1 MAKITSLKIQARNKN
16 RVNVYLDGKF
26 AFGLVKIEAIRLRL
40 GQELSE
46 ADLAALKNADEAE
59 MAYEKTLN
67 FLSYRQR
74 SEAEI
79 KRYLKKKE
87 VPEAQ
92 ADGIVE
98 RLKRAGLLN
107 DTSFAEMWV
116 DNRTTFKP
124 KAKRVLKAELR
135 AKGVPAEQ
143 IEAAVA
149 GVDEAKAAEQLAA
162 ARAPRLIRQKLNKL
176 DFRKKLSEYLARRG
190 FNYETISDA
199 VERAWREHGGD
210 EGGDDAADYSIE
222 SEN

>member
-26 AFGLVKIEAIRLRL
+26 AFGLVKIEAIRLRI

-46 ADLAALKNADEAE
+46 ADLAALKNADEVE

-87 VPEAQ
+87 LPEAQ
-92 ADGIVE
+92 AQGIVE

-107 DTSFAEMWV
+107 DTTFAEMWV

-135 AKGVPAEQ
+135 AKGVAADE

-162 ARAPRLIRQKLNKL
+162 ARAPRLVRQKLNKL
-176 DFRKKLSEYLARRG
+176 EFRKKLSEYLARRG
-190 FNYETISDA
+190 FNYETISDV

>member
-1 MAKITSLKIQARNKN
+1 MAKITSLKIQARNKK

-26 AFGLVKIEAIRLRL
+26 AFGLVKIEAIRLRI
-40 GQELSE
+40 GQELNE
-46 ADLAALKNADEAE
+46 AALAALKNADDAE

-107 DTSFAEMWV
+107 DTTFAEMWV
-116 DNRTTFKP
+116 ENRTTFRP

-135 AKGVPAEQ
+135 AKGVAADE
-143 IEAAVA
+143 IEKAVA
-149 GVDEAKAAEQLAA
+149 EVDEAKAAEQLAT

-190 FNYETISDA
+190 FNYATISDA

>member
-46 ADLAALKNADEAE
+46 ADLATLKNADEAE

-74 SEAEI
+74 SEDEI
-79 KRYLKKKE
+79 RRYLKKKE
-87 VPEAQ
+87 LPEAQ
-92 ADGIVE
+92 AEGIVE

-107 DTSFAEMWV
+107 DTTFAEMWV
-116 DNRTTFKP
+116 DSRTTFKP

-135 AKGVPAEQ
+135 MKGVSAAE
-143 IEAAVA
+143 IEKAVA
-149 GVDEAKAAEQLAA
+149 NVDEAQAAQQLAA
-162 ARAPRLIRQKLNKL
+162 ARAPRLVRAKLNKL
-176 DFRKKLSEYLARRG
+176 EFRKKLSDYLARRG

-210 EGGDDAADYSIE
+210 EGGDDAADHSIE
-222 SEN
+222 SEI

>member
-46 ADLAALKNADEAE
+46 ADLATLKNADDAE

-92 ADGIVE
+92 AEGIVE

-107 DTSFAEMWV
+107 DT
-116 DNRTTFKP
+116 T
-124 KAKRVLKAELR
+124 
-135 AKGVPAEQ
+135 
-143 IEAAVA
+143 
-149 GVDEAKAAEQLAA
+149 
-162 ARAPRLIRQKLNKL
+162 
-176 DFRKKLSEYLARRG
+176 
-190 FNYETISDA
+190 
-199 VERAWREHGGD
+199 
-210 EGGDDAADYSIE
+210 
-222 SEN
+222 